1 MMLSSDH
8 VLQEKKKKKSGK
20 NDERDSTGSVQLSAI
35 TMVIIGVTAW
45 VEGFEIQKSKTNIQ
59 ARQGS

>member
-8 VLQEKKKKKSGK
+8 VLQGKKKKEGK
-20 NDERDSTGSVQLSAI
+20 KDEQDSTGSVQLSAI
-35 TMVIIGVTAW
+35 TTVIVGVIAGI
-45 VEGFEIQKSKTNIQ
+45 EGFEIQKSTINIQ